1 MKIQLEDFLMH
12 YEEKGDG
19 EPLVLLHGNG
29 EDLGYFAG
37 QMEYFRETYR
47 VIALDTRGHGESERG
62 TAPFTLEQFGRDLY
76 DCLRKM
82 ETGPVH
88 LRGISD
94 GGNIALVFGREHTEM
109 VRSLTLN
116 GANLDPWGVKLSV
129 QLPIVAGYGMVSL
142 LAPFLRDCRRKKEIL
157 GLMVREPHYEKADLE
172 ALTMPVLVIAG
183 DRDMIRESHTRRIAR
198 EIKGSRLI
206 ILPGSHFLAKE
217 NKKAFNRAV
226 EAFLDEVRAKEAE
239 DCGQRKDG

>member
-88 LRGISD
+88 LLGFSD
-94 GGNIALVFGREHTEM
+94 GGNIALAFGREHPEM
-109 VRSLTLN
+109 VRSLILN

-217 NKKAFNRAV
+217 NKETFNRAV
-226 EAFLDEVRAKEAE
+226 EAFLDEVGAKEAE

>member
-88 LRGISD
+88 LLGFSD
-94 GGNIALVFGREHTEM
+94 GGNIALAFGREHPEM
-109 VRSLTLN
+109 VRSLILN

-157 GLMVREPHYEKADLE
+157 GLMVRESHYEKADLE

-217 NKKAFNRAV
+217 NKEAFNRAV

>member
-1 MKIQLEDFLMH
+1 MKIQLEDLLMH

-88 LRGISD
+88 LLGFSD
-94 GGNIALVFGREHTEM
+94 GGNIALAFGREHPEM
-109 VRSLTLN
+109 VRSLILN

-217 NKKAFNRAV
+217 NKEAFNRAV

>member
-88 LRGISD
+88 LLGFSD
-94 GGNIALVFGREHTEM
+94 GGNIALAFGREHPEM
-109 VRSLTLN
+109 VRSLILN

-172 ALTMPVLVIAG
+172 ALTMSVLVIAG

-217 NKKAFNRAV
+217 NKEAFNRAV

>member
-88 LRGISD
+88 LLGFSD
-94 GGNIALVFGREHTEM
+94 GGNIALAFGREHPEM
-109 VRSLTLN
+109 VRSLILN
-116 GANLDPWGVKLSV
+116 GANLDPWGLKLSV

-217 NKKAFNRAV
+217 NKEAFNRAV

>member
-88 LRGISD
+88 LLGFSD
-94 GGNIALVFGREHTEM
+94 GGNIALAFGREHPEM
-109 VRSLTLN
+109 VRSLILN

-142 LAPFLRDCRRKKEIL
+142 LAPFLRDCRRKKEIQ

-206 ILPGSHFLAKE
+206 ILPGSHFLGKE
-217 NKKAFNRAV
+217 NKEAFNRAV

>member
-37 QMEYFRETYR
+37 QMGYFRETYR

-88 LRGISD
+88 LLGFSD
-94 GGNIALVFGREHTEM
+94 GGNIALAFGREHPEM
-109 VRSLTLN
+109 VRSLILN

-217 NKKAFNRAV
+217 NKEAFNRAV

>member
-88 LRGISD
+88 LLGFSD
-94 GGNIALVFGREHTEM
+94 GGNIALAFGREHPEM
-109 VRSLTLN
+109 VRSLILN

-142 LAPFLRDCRRKKEIL
+142 LAPFLRDCRRKKEIQ

-183 DRDMIRESHTRRIAR
+183 DRDMIKDEHTR
-198 EIKGSRLI
+198 LI
-206 ILPGSHFLAKE
+206 YASLPNAELRVLHGTHFIAKE
-217 NKKAFNRAV
+217 EYREFNRAV
-226 EAFLDEVRAKEAE
+226 EEFLETP
-239 DCGQRKDG
+239 

>member
-37 QMEYFRETYR
+37 QMEYFREAYR

-88 LRGISD
+88 LLGFSD
-94 GGNIALVFGREHTEM
+94 GGNIALAFGREHPEM
-109 VRSLTLN
+109 VRSLILN

-142 LAPFLRDCRRKKEIL
+142 LAPFLRDCRRKKEIQ

-183 DRDMIRESHTRRIAR
+183 DRDMIKDEHTR
-198 EIKGSRLI
+198 LI
-206 ILPGSHFLAKE
+206 YASLPNAELRVLHGTHFIAKE
-217 NKKAFNRAV
+217 EYREFNRAV
-226 EAFLDEVRAKEAE
+226 EEFLESL
-239 DCGQRKDG
+239 

>member
-88 LRGISD
+88 LLGFSD
-94 GGNIALVFGREHTEM
+94 GGNIVLAFGREHPEM
-109 VRSLTLN
+109 VRSLILN

-217 NKKAFNRAV
+217 NKEAFNRAV

>member
-1 MKIQLEDFLMH
+1 
-12 YEEKGDG
+12 
-19 EPLVLLHGNG
+19 
-29 EDLGYFAG
+29 
-37 QMEYFRETYR
+37 
-47 VIALDTRGHGESERG
+47 
-62 TAPFTLEQFGRDLY
+62 
-76 DCLRKM
+76 M

-88 LRGISD
+88 LLGFSD
-94 GGNIALVFGREHTEM
+94 GGNIALAFGREHPEM
-109 VRSLTLN
+109 VRSLILN

-217 NKKAFNRAV
+217 NKEAFNRAV

>member
-1 MKIQLEDFLMH
+1 MKIQLEDVLLH
-12 YEEKGDG
+12 YEEKGTG

-37 QMEYFRETYR
+37 QMEYFREKYR
-47 VIALDTRGHGESERG
+47 VIALDTRGHGESGRG

-88 LRGISD
+88 LLGFSD
-94 GGNIALVFGREHTEM
+94 GGNIALAFGREHPEM
-109 VRSLTLN
+109 VRSLILN

-142 LAPFLRDCRRKKEIL
+142 LAPFLRDCRRKKEIQ

-217 NKKAFNRAV
+217 NKEAFNRAV

>member
-82 ETGPVH
+82 ETGSVH
-88 LRGISD
+88 LLGFSD
-94 GGNIALVFGREHTEM
+94 GGNIALAFGREHPEM
-109 VRSLTLN
+109 VRSLILN

-142 LAPFLRDCRRKKEIL
+142 LAPFLRECRRKKEIL
-157 GLMVREPHYEKADLE
+157 GLMVKAPHIDPARLKEIRVP
-172 ALTMPVLVIAG
+172 TLVIVG
-183 DRDMIRESHTRRIAR
+183 TKDMIKQSHTELIANS
-198 EIKGSRLI
+198 IPDSRLCI
-206 ILPGSHFLAKE
+206 MEGDHFIAAKNSQE
-217 NKKAFNRAV
+217 FNRQV
-226 EAFLDEVRAKEAE
+226 ELFLNETR
-239 DCGQRKDG
+239 

>member
-1 MKIQLEDFLMH
+1 MKIQLEDFLIH

-88 LRGISD
+88 LLGFSD
-94 GGNIALVFGREHTEM
+94 GGNIALAFGREHPEM
-109 VRSLTLN
+109 VRSLILN

-217 NKKAFNRAV
+217 NKEAFNRAV

>member
-88 LRGISD
+88 LLGFSD
-94 GGNIALVFGREHTEM
+94 GGNIALAFGREHPEM
-109 VRSLTLN
+109 VRSLILN

-217 NKKAFNRAV
+217 NKEAFNRAV

>member
-88 LRGISD
+88 LLGFSD
-94 GGNIALVFGREHTEM
+94 GGNIALAFGREHPEM
-109 VRSLTLN
+109 VRSLILN

-183 DRDMIRESHTRRIAR
+183 DRDMIRESHTRRIDR

-217 NKKAFNRAV
+217 NKEGFNRAV

>member
-88 LRGISD
+88 LLGFSD
-94 GGNIALVFGREHTEM
+94 GGNIALAFGREHPEM
-109 VRSLTLN
+109 VRSLILN

-157 GLMVREPHYEKADLE
+157 GLMVRVPHYEKADLE

-217 NKKAFNRAV
+217 NKEAFNRAV

>member
-88 LRGISD
+88 LLGFSD
-94 GGNIALVFGREHTEM
+94 GGNIALAFGREHPEM
-109 VRSLTLN
+109 VRSLILN

-142 LAPFLRDCRRKKEIL
+142 LAPFLRDCRRKKEIQ

-217 NKKAFNRAV
+217 NKEAFNRAV

>member
-19 EPLVLLHGNG
+19 EPLVLLHGNV

-88 LRGISD
+88 LLGFSD
-94 GGNIALVFGREHTEM
+94 GGNIALAFGREHPEM
-109 VRSLTLN
+109 VRSLILN

-217 NKKAFNRAV
+217 NKEAFNRAV

>member
-1 MKIQLEDFLMH
+1 MKIQLEDFRMH

-62 TAPFTLEQFGRDLY
+62 TAPFTLEQSGRDLY

-88 LRGISD
+88 LLGFSD
-94 GGNIALVFGREHTEM
+94 GGNIALAFGREHPEM
-109 VRSLTLN
+109 VRSLILN

-217 NKKAFNRAV
+217 NKEAFNRAV

>member
-88 LRGISD
+88 LLGFSD
-94 GGNIALVFGREHTEM
+94 GGNIALAFGREHPEM
-109 VRSLTLN
+109 VRSLILN
-116 GANLDPWGVKLSV
+116 GANLEPWGVKLSV

-217 NKKAFNRAV
+217 NKEAFNRAV

>member
-88 LRGISD
+88 LLGFSD
-94 GGNIALVFGREHTEM
+94 GGNIALAFGREHPEM
-109 VRSLTLN
+109 VRSLILN

-157 GLMVREPHYEKADLE
+157 GLMVREPHYEKEDLE

-183 DRDMIRESHTRRIAR
+183 NWDMIRESHTRQIAGD
-198 EIKGSRLI
+198 IKGSRLVF
-206 ILPGSHFLAKE
+206 LPGSHFVAKE
-217 NKKAFNRAV
+217 NCRDFNRAV
-226 EAFLDEVRAKEAE
+226 EEFLEGVREKRTEI
-239 DCGQRKDG
+239 